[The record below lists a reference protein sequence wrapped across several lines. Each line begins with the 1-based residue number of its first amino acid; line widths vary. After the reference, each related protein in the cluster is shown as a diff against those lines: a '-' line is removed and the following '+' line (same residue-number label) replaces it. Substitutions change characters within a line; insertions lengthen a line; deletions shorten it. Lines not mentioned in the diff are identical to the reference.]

1 MNNILIDFHSSFSCF
16 FIQLH
21 DQIDEIMSSFRSE
34 KDAKNACLYAQ
45 RDRFLKEIEKT
56 ISVLSAKD
64 ESFCKF
70 STMIQDSAGDDD
82 PQSTYGISVF
92 DSEHN
97 MLVGECSGDDT
108 FLTKQEIVEK
118 KSIDGITTLKVV
130 FDGQPKRY
138 QCEFAV
144 IYPVDSGDNLP
155 VSSDSEKWHLVDVI
169 TTTDCEEPLKF
180 AVINPSKRVSSDIN
194 NMFDDI
200 KKYVAIK
207 LIKFSEFDDHD
218 KCYLHDRTVVSKFD
232 DVEMS
237 RIIATDQKAYTMLM
251 ESFYSHVE
259 RIIRNENIYDRAGK
273 FLIAKPEWK
282 NVNMTYER
290 QQIWKR
296 IGHCLEKGI
305 KDQRPDFNNV
315 VLAAPHASWAIG
327 REAPDPDEDEPEP
340 HEDAVCMCCFDGG
353 SEDRNKILFCDGCN
367 ATVHQLCYGISE
379 VPEGDYF
386 CDRCLY
392 VQRMAHKIGDDE
404 IDYYDIKNSATC
416 ALCPLHHGAL
426 KRTKSGSWVHMCCAL
441 WSNNAVIENL
451 VKIPSIDISPVD
463 YTPLVAPLRRGS
475 DSSSSPTCVYCSYQ
489 GGFLAT
495 CCSDSCGF
503 ESCQVK
509 FHPLCAWFGGSYFHS
524 VITDYYNSITW
535 GWKSCL
541 YLMKWISLPEEVGA
555 YICHQSVWKCL

>member
-130 FDGQPKRY
+130 FDGQHKRY

-144 IYPVDSGDNLP
+144 MYPVDSGDNLP

-169 TTTDCEEPLKF
+169 TMTDCEEPLKF

-207 LIKFSEFDDHD
+207 LIKFSEFDDQD
-218 KCYLHDRTVVSKFD
+218 
-232 DVEMS
+232 
-237 RIIATDQKAYTMLM
+237 
-251 ESFYSHVE
+251 
-259 RIIRNENIYDRAGK
+259 
-273 FLIAKPEWK
+273 
-282 NVNMTYER
+282 
-290 QQIWKR
+290 
-296 IGHCLEKGI
+296 
-305 KDQRPDFNNV
+305 
-315 VLAAPHASWAIG
+315 
-327 REAPDPDEDEPEP
+327 
-340 HEDAVCMCCFDGG
+340 
-353 SEDRNKILFCDGCN
+353 
-367 ATVHQLCYGISE
+367 
-379 VPEGDYF
+379 
-386 CDRCLY
+386 
-392 VQRMAHKIGDDE
+392 
-404 IDYYDIKNSATC
+404 
-416 ALCPLHHGAL
+416 
-426 KRTKSGSWVHMCCAL
+426 
-441 WSNNAVIENL
+441 
-451 VKIPSIDISPVD
+451 
-463 YTPLVAPLRRGS
+463 
-475 DSSSSPTCVYCSYQ
+475 
-489 GGFLAT
+489 
-495 CCSDSCGF
+495 
-503 ESCQVK
+503 
-509 FHPLCAWFGGSYFHS
+509 
-524 VITDYYNSITW
+524 
-535 GWKSCL
+535 
-541 YLMKWISLPEEVGA
+541 
-555 YICHQSVWKCL
+555 